1 MTNDVSIFSLL
12 QRFALNKK
20 NIDKLCISNFNSPY
34 HKKTHEKYEKKKKYE
49 IQQKAGDIFYPRQK
63 DGLFWC
69 FYIMKYGMDAYNELY
84 EKDITIVVE
93 KKIKIEWIE
102 ILRNKKGVL
111 KQHKTAPLAHIENS
125 LLNEHKID
133 IKTFIALCVVENLS
147 LMYVHNKTY
156 YEMNVDAD
164 IDKEITTTQV
174 HVIIRKEQ
182 PLKYGIVMD
191 ALTDYSPQTIRS
203 TYYKIDNIN
212 KPLKAISSYKYD
224 ELYDICDRLNILQKL
239 DQGKRTTKQIL
250 YEGIVLELGIA

>member
-1 MTNDVSIFSLL
+1 MTNEVSIFSLL
-12 QRFALNKK
+12 QRFALNKE
-20 NIDKLCISNFNSPY
+20 NIDKLCISNFNSPLQKKSY
-34 HKKTHEKYEKKKKYE
+34 EKQEKQEPFKKT
-49 IQQKAGDIFYPRQK
+49 GDIFYPRQK

-102 ILRNKKGVL
+102 ILRNKKGTL
-111 KQHKTAPLAHIENS
+111 KQNKTAPLAHIENA

-133 IKTFIALCVVENLS
+133 IKTFIALCVVENLP

-156 YEMNVDAD
+156 YEMNSDTD
-164 IDKEITTTQV
+164 EINV
-174 HVIIRKEQ
+174 NVIVQKVQ
-182 PLKYGIVMD
+182 PLKYGIVMNMST
-191 ALTDYSPQTIRS
+191 ATEYNPQTIRS

-224 ELYDICDRLNILQKL
+224 ELYDICDKLNVLQKL

-250 YEGIVLELGIA
+250 YEGIILELGIA

>member
-12 QRFALNKK
+12 QRFALNKE
-20 NIDKLCISNFNSPY
+20 NIDKLFLSNSNFNS
-34 HKKTHEKYEKKKKYE
+34 HSQKKIYEKQEKQESTK
-49 IQQKAGDIFYPRQK
+49 KAGGIFYPRKK

-84 EKDITIVVE
+84 EKDVTIVVE

-102 ILRNKKGVL
+102 ILRNKRGVL
-111 KQHKTAPLAHIENS
+111 KQHRTAPLAHIENA

-156 YEMNVDAD
+156 YEMNVYAD
-164 IDKEITTTQV
+164 IDKEIATPQV
-174 HVIIRKEQ
+174 HVIIQKDQ

-191 ALTDYSPQTIRS
+191 ALTEYSPQKIRS

-224 ELYDICDRLNILQKL
+224 ELYDICDKLNILQKL

>member
-1 MTNDVSIFSLL
+1 MLVQKIVWYSL
-12 QRFALNKK
+12 
-20 NIDKLCISNFNSPY
+20 
-34 HKKTHEKYEKKKKYE
+34 
-49 IQQKAGDIFYPRQK
+49 
-63 DGLFWC
+63 
-69 FYIMKYGMDAYNELY
+69 
-84 EKDITIVVE
+84 
-93 KKIKIEWIE
+93 
-102 ILRNKKGVL
+102 NKKGVL
-111 KQHKTAPLAHIENS
+111 KQNKTAPLTHIENA

-164 IDKEITTTQV
+164 IDKEITITPV
-174 HVIIRKEQ
+174 HVIIQKDQ
-182 PLKYGIVMD
+182 PLKYGIVMN
-191 ALTDYSPQTIRS
+191 TVTEYNPQIIRS
-203 TYYKIDNIN
+203 IFYKIDNIN

>member
-12 QRFALNKK
+12 QRFALNKE
-20 NIDKLCISNFNSPY
+20 NIDKLCKFSSSSSSSQ
-34 HKKTHEKYEKKKKYE
+34 KKTYEKEEKHETQKK
-49 IQQKAGDIFYPRQK
+49 ARDIFYPRQK

-102 ILRNKKGVL
+102 IFRNKKGVL
-111 KQHKTAPLAHIENS
+111 KQNKTAPLAHIENA

-133 IKTFIALCVVENLS
+133 IKTFIALCIVENLP
-147 LMYVHNKTY
+147 LMYIHNKTY

-164 IDKEITTTQV
+164 IDKEIATPQV
-174 HVIIRKEQ
+174 HVIIQKVQ

-191 ALTDYSPQTIRS
+191 ALIEYSSQTIRS

-212 KPLKAISSYKYD
+212 KPLKAISFYKYD
-224 ELYDICDRLNILQKL
+224 ELYDICDKLNILQKL